1 MRCAMSRAALELDGV
16 QRTFAQGDTRLLPVL
31 RRIDL
36 AVSEGET
43 VALIGPSGSG
53 KTTLLQIAGLL
64 DRPDAGEVR
73 ISGESASG
81 LSDRRLS
88 AMRARHLG
96 FVFQFHQ
103 LLPEFSA
110 RENLVIPQLVT
121 GRSKREA
128 RERADALLAM
138 VGLSNRAAHRPAR
151 LSGGEQQRVAI
162 ARAMAN
168 APRLL
173 LADEPTGNLDEA
185 NGRLVINTFLE
196 LAREAGVAALVATH
210 NIDLARQLD
219 RMVRLEDGV
228 LQEHS
233 AD

>member
-1 MRCAMSRAALELDGV
+1 MRCAMSRPALELEGV
-16 QRTFAQGDTRLLPVL
+16 QRIFVQGDTRLPVL
-31 RRIDL
+31 RQIDL
-36 AVSEGET
+36 AVTEGET

-64 DRPDAGEVR
+64 DPPDAGEVR
-73 ISGESASG
+73 ICGESAIG
-81 LSDRRLS
+81 LTDRKLS
-88 AMRARHLG
+88 VMRARYLG

-121 GRSKREA
+121 GRSRREA
-128 RERADALLAM
+128 RARADALLAM
-138 VGLSNRAAHRPAR
+138 VGLSNRADHRPAR
-151 LSGGEQQRVAI
+151 LSGGEQQRVAV
-162 ARAMAN
+162 ARATAN

-185 NGRLVINTFLE
+185 NGRLVIRTFLE

-219 RMVRLEDGV
+219 RVVRLEDGM
-228 LQEHS
+228 LQEQS

>member
-1 MRCAMSRAALELDGV
+1 MRCAMSKAALALDGV
-16 QRTFAQGDTRLLPVL
+16 RRAFQQGEARLPVL

-36 AVSEGET
+36 AVREGET
-43 VALIGPSGSG
+43 VALTGPSGSG

-64 DRPDAGEVR
+64 DRADAGDVR
-73 ISGESASG
+73 ICGESASG
-81 LSDRRLS
+81 LGDRRLS

-110 RENLVIPQLVT
+110 RENLVIPQLVA

-128 RERADALLAM
+128 GRRADALLAM
-138 VGLSNRAAHRPAR
+138 VGLSNRAGHRPAR

-162 ARAMAN
+162 ARATAN
-168 APRLL
+168 GPRLL

-185 NGRLVINTFLE
+185 NGRLVIRTFLE
-196 LAREAGVAALVATH
+196 LAQEAGVAALVATH
-210 NIDLARQLD
+210 NIGLARRLD

-228 LQEHS
+228 LQEGS

>member
-1 MRCAMSRAALELDGV
+1 MRCAMSRAALELEGV
-16 QRTFAQGDTRLLPVL
+16 RRTFVQGDTRLPVL

-128 RERADALLAM
+128 RQRADALLAT
-138 VGLSNRAAHRPAR
+138 VGLTNRAAHRPAR

-162 ARAMAN
+162 ARATAN

-185 NGRLVINTFLE
+185 NGRLVIRTFLE
-196 LAREAGVAALVATH
+196 LAHEAGVAALVATH
-210 NIDLARQLD
+210 NIDLARRLD

>member
-1 MRCAMSRAALELDGV
+1 MRCAMNRAALELEGV
-16 QRTFAQGDTRLLPVL
+16 QRSFAQGDARLPVL

-138 VGLSNRAAHRPAR
+138 VGLTNRAAHRPAR

-162 ARAMAN
+162 ARATAN

-185 NGRLVINTFLE
+185 NGRLVIRTFLE
-196 LAREAGVAALVATH
+196 LAHEAGVAALVATH

-219 RMVRLEDGV
+219 RIVRLEDGV
-228 LQEHS
+228 LLERS

>member
-1 MRCAMSRAALELDGV
+1 MRCAMNRAALELDGV
-16 QRTFAQGDTRLLPVL
+16 QRAFVQGDTRLPVL

-36 AVSEGET
+36 TVTEGET

-73 ISGESASG
+73 ICGESASG
-81 LSDRRLS
+81 LTDRKLS

-128 RERADALLAM
+128 RRRADALLAM
-138 VGLSNRAAHRPAR
+138 VGLSNRATHRPAR

-162 ARAMAN
+162 ARATAN
-168 APRLL
+168 GPRLL

-185 NGRLVINTFLE
+185 NGRLVIQTFLE
-196 LAREAGVAALVATH
+196 LAHEAGVAALIATH
-210 NIDLARQLD
+210 NIGLARQLD
-219 RMVRLEDGV
+219 RIVRLEDGG

>member
-1 MRCAMSRAALELDGV
+1 MRCAMSRAALELKGV
-16 QRTFAQGDTRLLPVL
+16 QRTFVQGDTRLPVL

-36 AVSEGET
+36 TVSEGET

-73 ISGESASG
+73 ICGESASG
-81 LSDRRLS
+81 LTDRKLS

-128 RERADALLAM
+128 RSRADALLAM
-138 VGLSNRAAHRPAR
+138 VGLSNRASHRPAR

-162 ARAMAN
+162 ARATAN
-168 APRLL
+168 GPRLL

-185 NGRLVINTFLE
+185 NGRLVIRTFLE

-210 NIDLARQLD
+210 NIGLARQLD
-219 RMVRLEDGV
+219 RIVTLEDGA
-228 LQEHS
+228 LLEDS
-233 AD
+233 TD

>member
-1 MRCAMSRAALELDGV
+1 MSRAALELDGV
-16 QRTFAQGDTRLLPVL
+16 QRTFVQGDTRLPVL

-36 AVSEGET
+36 TVSEGET

-64 DRPDAGEVR
+64 DPPDSGEVR
-73 ISGESASG
+73 ICGESASG
-81 LSDRRLS
+81 LSDRKLS

-121 GRSKREA
+121 GRPKREA
-128 RERADALLAM
+128 RRRADALLAM
-138 VGLSNRAAHRPAR
+138 VGLSNRASHRPAR

-162 ARAMAN
+162 ARATAN
-168 APRLL
+168 GPRLL
-173 LADEPTGNLDEA
+173 LADEPTGNLDET
-185 NGRLVINTFLE
+185 NGRLVIRTFLE

-210 NIDLARQLD
+210 NIGLARQLD
-219 RMVRLEDGV
+219 RIVRLEDGA
-228 LQEHS
+228 LHEDS

>member
-16 QRTFAQGDTRLLPVL
+16 QRTFVQGDTRLPVL

-36 AVSEGET
+36 TVSEGET

-64 DRPDAGEVR
+64 DPPDSGEVR
-73 ISGESASG
+73 ICGESASG
-81 LSDRRLS
+81 LSDRKLS

-121 GRSKREA
+121 GRPKREA
-128 RERADALLAM
+128 RRRADALLAM
-138 VGLSNRAAHRPAR
+138 VGLSNRASHRPAR

-162 ARAMAN
+162 ARATAN
-168 APRLL
+168 GPRLL
-173 LADEPTGNLDEA
+173 LADEPTGNLDET
-185 NGRLVINTFLE
+185 NGRLVIRTFLE

-210 NIDLARQLD
+210 NIGLARQLD
-219 RMVRLEDGV
+219 RIVRLEDGA
-228 LQEHS
+228 LHEDS

>member
-1 MRCAMSRAALELDGV
+1 MRCAMSRAALELEGV
-16 QRTFAQGDTRLLPVL
+16 QRTFVQGDTRLPVL

-36 AVSEGET
+36 TVSEGET

-73 ISGESASG
+73 ICGESASG
-81 LSDRRLS
+81 LTDRKLS

-128 RERADALLAM
+128 RSRADALLAM
-138 VGLSNRAAHRPAR
+138 VGLSNRASHRPAR

-162 ARAMAN
+162 ARATAN
-168 APRLL
+168 GPRLL

-185 NGRLVINTFLE
+185 NGRLVIRTFLE

-210 NIDLARQLD
+210 NIGLARQLD
-219 RMVRLEDGV
+219 RIVTLEDGA
-228 LQEHS
+228 LLEDS

>member
-1 MRCAMSRAALELDGV
+1 MRCAMSRAALELEGV
-16 QRTFAQGDTRLLPVL
+16 QRTFVQGDTRLPVL

-128 RERADALLAM
+128 RRRADALLAT
-138 VGLSNRAAHRPAR
+138 VGLTDRATHRPAR

-162 ARAMAN
+162 ARATAN

-185 NGRLVINTFLE
+185 NGRLVIRTFLE
-196 LAREAGVAALVATH
+196 LAHEAGVAALVATH
-210 NIDLARQLD
+210 NIDLARRLD

>member
-1 MRCAMSRAALELDGV
+1 MRCAMSRAALELEGV
-16 QRTFAQGDTRLLPVL
+16 RRTFVQGDTRLPVL

-128 RERADALLAM
+128 RRRADALLAT
-138 VGLSNRAAHRPAR
+138 VGLTNRATHRPAR

-162 ARAMAN
+162 ARATAN

-185 NGRLVINTFLE
+185 NGRLVIRTFLE
-196 LAREAGVAALVATH
+196 LAHEAGVAALVATH

>member
-1 MRCAMSRAALELDGV
+1 MSRAALELEGV
-16 QRTFAQGDTRLLPVL
+16 RRTFVQGDTRLPVL

-128 RERADALLAM
+128 RQRADALLAT
-138 VGLSNRAAHRPAR
+138 VGLTNRAAHRPAR

-162 ARAMAN
+162 ARATAN

-185 NGRLVINTFLE
+185 NGRLVIRTFLE
-196 LAREAGVAALVATH
+196 LAHEAGVAALVATH
-210 NIDLARQLD
+210 NIDLARRLD
-219 RMVRLEDGV
+219 RIVRLEDGV

>member
-1 MRCAMSRAALELDGV
+1 MRCAMSRATLELEGV
-16 QRTFAQGDTRLLPVL
+16 QRTFVQGDTRLPVL

-36 AVSEGET
+36 TVSEGET

-73 ISGESASG
+73 ICGESGSG
-81 LSDRRLS
+81 LTDRKLS

-128 RERADALLAM
+128 RRRADALLAM
-138 VGLSNRAAHRPAR
+138 VGLSNRASHRPAR

-162 ARAMAN
+162 ARATAN
-168 APRLL
+168 GPRLL

-185 NGRLVINTFLE
+185 NGRLVIRTFLE

-210 NIDLARQLD
+210 NIGLARQLD
-219 RMVRLEDGV
+219 RIVRLEDGA
-228 LQEHS
+228 LLEDS

>member
-1 MRCAMSRAALELDGV
+1 MRCAMSRAALELEGV
-16 QRTFAQGDTRLLPVL
+16 QRTFVQGDTRLPVL

-128 RERADALLAM
+128 RARADALLAM
-138 VGLSNRAAHRPAR
+138 VGLTNRATHRPAR

-162 ARAMAN
+162 ARATAN

-185 NGRLVINTFLE
+185 NGRLVIRTFLE
-196 LAREAGVAALVATH
+196 LAHDAGVAALVATH

>member
-1 MRCAMSRAALELDGV
+1 MRCAMSRAALELEGV
-16 QRTFAQGDTRLLPVL
+16 QRTFVQGDTRLPVL

-36 AVSEGET
+36 AVREGET

-128 RERADALLAM
+128 RARADALLAM
-138 VGLSNRAAHRPAR
+138 VGLTNRASHRPAR

-162 ARAMAN
+162 ARATAN
-168 APRLL
+168 GPRLL

-185 NGRLVINTFLE
+185 NGRLVIRTFLE
-196 LAREAGVAALVATH
+196 LAHEAGVAALVATH

-219 RMVRLEDGV
+219 RIVRLEDGV

>member
-1 MRCAMSRAALELDGV
+1 MRCAMNRAALELEGV
-16 QRTFAQGDTRLLPVL
+16 QRSFAQGDARLPVL

-138 VGLSNRAAHRPAR
+138 VGLTNRAAHRPAR

-162 ARAMAN
+162 ARATAN

-185 NGRLVINTFLE
+185 NGRLVIRTFLE
-196 LAREAGVAALVATH
+196 LAHEAGVAALVATH

-219 RMVRLEDGV
+219 RIVRLEDGV
-228 LQEHS
+228 LQERS

>member
-1 MRCAMSRAALELDGV
+1 MRCAMSKAALELDGV
-16 QRTFAQGDTRLLPVL
+16 QRAFVQGDTRLPVL

-36 AVSEGET
+36 TVTEGET
-43 VALIGPSGSG
+43 VALVGPSGSG

-73 ISGESASG
+73 ICGDSASG
-81 LSDRRLS
+81 LTDRKLS
-88 AMRARHLG
+88 AMRARRLG

-128 RERADALLAM
+128 RVRADALLAM
-138 VGLSNRAAHRPAR
+138 VGLSDRATHRPAR

-162 ARAMAN
+162 ARATAN
-168 APRLL
+168 GPRLL

-185 NGRLVINTFLE
+185 NGRLVVRTFLE

-210 NIDLARQLD
+210 NIGLARQLD
-219 RMVRLEDGV
+219 RIVRLEDGA
-228 LQEHS
+228 LQEDS

>member
-1 MRCAMSRAALELDGV
+1 MRCAMSRAALELEGV
-16 QRTFAQGDTRLLPVL
+16 QRTFVQGDTRLPVL

-128 RERADALLAM
+128 RRRADALLAT
-138 VGLSNRAAHRPAR
+138 VGLTNRATHRPAR

-162 ARAMAN
+162 ARATAN

-185 NGRLVINTFLE
+185 NGRLVIRTFLE
-196 LAREAGVAALVATH
+196 LAHEAGVAALVATH
-210 NIDLARQLD
+210 NIDLARRLD

>member
-1 MRCAMSRAALELDGV
+1 MRCAMSRAALELKGV
-16 QRTFAQGDTRLLPVL
+16 QRTFVQGDTRLPVL

-36 AVSEGET
+36 TVSEGET

-73 ISGESASG
+73 ICGESASG
-81 LSDRRLS
+81 LTDRKLS

-128 RERADALLAM
+128 RSRADALLAM
-138 VGLSNRAAHRPAR
+138 VGLSNRASHRPAR

-162 ARAMAN
+162 ARATAN
-168 APRLL
+168 GPRLL

-185 NGRLVINTFLE
+185 NGRLVIRTFLE

-210 NIDLARQLD
+210 NIGLARQLD
-219 RMVRLEDGV
+219 RIVTLEDGA
-228 LQEHS
+228 LLEDS

>member
-1 MRCAMSRAALELDGV
+1 MRCAMSKALELTGV
-16 QRTFAQGDTRLLPVL
+16 RRTFAQGDTRLPVL
-31 RRIDL
+31 RQIDL
-36 AVSEGET
+36 AVTEGET

-73 ISGESASG
+73 ICGESAAG
-81 LSDRRLS
+81 LSDKRLS

-128 RERADALLAM
+128 RGRADALLAM

-162 ARAMAN
+162 ARATAN
-168 APRLL
+168 GPRLL

-185 NGRLVINTFLE
+185 NGNLVIRTFLE

-210 NIDLARQLD
+210 NIGLASQLD

>member
-1 MRCAMSRAALELDGV
+1 MRCAMSRAALELEGV
-16 QRTFAQGDTRLLPVL
+16 QRTFVQGDTRLPVL

-128 RERADALLAM
+128 RRRADALLAT
-138 VGLSNRAAHRPAR
+138 VGLTNRASHRPAR

-162 ARAMAN
+162 ARATAN

-185 NGRLVINTFLE
+185 NGRLVIRTFLE
-196 LAREAGVAALVATH
+196 LAHETGVAALVATH
-210 NIDLARQLD
+210 NIDLARRLD
-219 RMVRLEDGV
+219 RIVRLEDGV
-228 LQEHS
+228 LQERS

>member
-16 QRTFAQGDTRLLPVL
+16 QRTFVQGDTRLPVL

-64 DRPDAGEVR
+64 DRPDAGDVR
-73 ISGESASG
+73 ICGESASG
-81 LSDRRLS
+81 LADRKLS

-128 RERADALLAM
+128 RRRADALLAM
-138 VGLSNRAAHRPAR
+138 VGLSNRANHRPAR

-162 ARAMAN
+162 ARATAN
-168 APRLL
+168 GPRLL

-185 NGRLVINTFLE
+185 NGRLVIRTFLE

-210 NIDLARQLD
+210 NIGLARQLD
-219 RMVRLEDGV
+219 RIVRLEDGA
-228 LQEHS
+228 LLEDS

>member
-1 MRCAMSRAALELDGV
+1 MRCAMSKAALELDGV
-16 QRTFAQGDTRLLPVL
+16 QRTFVQGDTRLPVL

-36 AVSEGET
+36 IVSEGET

-64 DRPDAGEVR
+64 DPPDAGEVR
-73 ISGESASG
+73 ICGESASG
-81 LSDRRLS
+81 LSDRKLS

-121 GRSKREA
+121 GRPKREA
-128 RERADALLAM
+128 RRRADALLAM
-138 VGLSNRAAHRPAR
+138 VGLSNRASHRPAR

-162 ARAMAN
+162 ARATAN
-168 APRLL
+168 GPRLL

-185 NGRLVINTFLE
+185 NGRLVIRTFLE

-210 NIDLARQLD
+210 NIGLARQLD
-219 RMVRLEDGV
+219 RIVRLEDGA
-228 LQEHS
+228 LHEDS

>member
-1 MRCAMSRAALELDGV
+1 MRCAMSRAALELEGV
-16 QRTFAQGDTRLLPVL
+16 QRTFVQGDTRLPVL

-73 ISGESASG
+73 ISGDSASG

-128 RERADALLAM
+128 RARADELLAM
-138 VGLSNRAAHRPAR
+138 VGLANRATHRPAR

-162 ARAMAN
+162 ARATAN
-168 APRLL
+168 APRML

-185 NGRLVINTFLE
+185 NGRLVIRTFLE

-219 RMVRLEDGV
+219 RIVRLEDGV
-228 LQEHS
+228 LHEES

>member
-1 MRCAMSRAALELDGV
+1 MRCAMSRAALELEGV
-16 QRTFAQGDTRLLPVL
+16 QRTFVQGDTRLPVL

-36 AVSEGET
+36 TVSEGET

-64 DRPDAGEVR
+64 DRPDAGKVR
-73 ISGESASG
+73 VCGESALG
-81 LSDRRLS
+81 LTDKRLS

-128 RERADALLAM
+128 RSRADALLAM
-138 VGLSNRAAHRPAR
+138 VGLSNRATHRPAR

-162 ARAMAN
+162 ARAAAN
-168 APRLL
+168 GPRLL

-185 NGRLVINTFLE
+185 NGRLVIRTFLE

-210 NIDLARQLD
+210 NIGLARQLD

>member
-16 QRTFAQGDTRLLPVL
+16 QRTFVQGDTRLPVL

-162 ARAMAN
+162 ARATAN

-185 NGRLVINTFLE
+185 NGRLVIQTFLQ
-196 LAREAGVAALVATH
+196 LAHEAGVAALVATH

>member
-1 MRCAMSRAALELDGV
+1 MRCAMSKALELDGV
-16 QRTFAQGDTRLLPVL
+16 QRTFVQGDTRLPVL
-31 RRIDL
+31 RQIDL
-36 AVSEGET
+36 AVTEGET

-73 ISGESASG
+73 ICGESASG

-128 RERADALLAM
+128 RGRADALLAM

-162 ARAMAN
+162 ARATAN
-168 APRLL
+168 GPRLL

-185 NGRLVINTFLE
+185 NGRLVIQTFLE
-196 LAREAGVAALVATH
+196 LAREAGVAALVVTH
-210 NIDLARQLD
+210 NIGLASQLD

>member
-1 MRCAMSRAALELDGV
+1 MSRAALELEGV
-16 QRTFAQGDTRLLPVL
+16 RRTFVQGDTRLPVL

-128 RERADALLAM
+128 GRRADQLLAM
-138 VGLSNRAAHRPAR
+138 VELTNRASHRPAR

-162 ARAMAN
+162 ARATAN
-168 APRLL
+168 GPRLL

-185 NGRLVINTFLE
+185 NGRLVIRTFLE
-196 LAREAGVAALVATH
+196 LAHEAGVAALVATH
-210 NIDLARQLD
+210 NLGLARQLD
-219 RMVRLEDGV
+219 RIVALEEGV
-228 LQEHS
+228 LQERS

>member
-1 MRCAMSRAALELDGV
+1 MSKAALELEGV
-16 QRTFAQGDTRLLPVL
+16 RRTFVQGDTRLPVL
-31 RRIDL
+31 RQIDF
-36 AVSEGET
+36 AVTEGET

-81 LSDRRLS
+81 LNDKRLS

-110 RENLVIPQLVT
+110 RENLVIPQLVA
-121 GRSKREA
+121 GRSKRES
-128 RERADALLAM
+128 RQRADALLAM
-138 VGLSNRAAHRPAR
+138 VGLSNRASHRPAR

-162 ARAMAN
+162 ARATAN
-168 APRLL
+168 GPRLL

-185 NGRLVINTFLE
+185 NGRLVIRTFLE

-210 NIDLARQLD
+210 NIGLARQLD
-219 RMVRLEDGV
+219 RIVRLEDGV
-228 LQEHS
+228 LQEQS
-233 AD
+233 VD

>member
-1 MRCAMSRAALELDGV
+1 MRCAMSRAALELKGV
-16 QRTFAQGDTRLLPVL
+16 QRTFVQGDTRLPVL

-36 AVSEGET
+36 TVSEGET

-73 ISGESASG
+73 ICGESASG
-81 LSDRRLS
+81 LTDRKLS

-128 RERADALLAM
+128 RSRADALLAM
-138 VGLSNRAAHRPAR
+138 VDLSNRASHRPAR

-162 ARAMAN
+162 ARATAN
-168 APRLL
+168 GPRLL

-185 NGRLVINTFLE
+185 NGRLVIRTFLE

-210 NIDLARQLD
+210 NIGLARQLD
-219 RMVRLEDGV
+219 RIVTLEDGA
-228 LQEHS
+228 LLEDS

>member
-1 MRCAMSRAALELDGV
+1 MRCAMSEPALELAGV
-16 QRTFAQGDTRLLPVL
+16 ARSYLQGETRLEVL

-36 AVSEGET
+36 AVGEGET

-73 ISGESASG
+73 LCGESASG
-81 LSDRRLS
+81 LRDARFS
-88 AMRARHLG
+88 AMRARYLG

-110 RENLVIPQLVT
+110 RENLVVPQLVT
-121 GRSKREA
+121 GASKRRA
-128 RERADALLAM
+128 RARADALLAT
-138 VGLSNRAAHRPAR
+138 VGLSERAGHRPAR

-173 LADEPTGNLDEA
+173 LADEPTGNLDDA
-185 NGRLVINTFLE
+185 NGRLVIDTFLR
-196 LAREAGVAALVATH
+196 LARESGTAALVATH
-210 NIDLARQLD
+210 NLDLARRLD
-219 RMVRLEDGV
+219 RIVSLEGGH
-228 LQEHS
+228 LREG
-233 AD
+233 AG

>member
-1 MRCAMSRAALELDGV
+1 MRCAMSREALEFEGV
-16 QRTFAQGDTRLLPVL
+16 QRTFVQGDTRLPVL

-128 RERADALLAM
+128 RRRADALLAM
-138 VGLSNRAAHRPAR
+138 VGLANRAAHRPAR

-162 ARAMAN
+162 ARATAN

-185 NGRLVINTFLE
+185 NGRLVIRTFLE
-196 LAREAGVAALVATH
+196 LAHEAGVAALVATH

-228 LQEHS
+228 LLEHS

>member
-1 MRCAMSRAALELDGV
+1 MRCAMSRAALELEGV
-16 QRTFAQGDTRLLPVL
+16 QRTFVQGDTRLPVL

-36 AVSEGET
+36 TVSEGET

-73 ISGESASG
+73 ICGESGSG
-81 LSDRRLS
+81 LTDRKLS
-88 AMRARHLG
+88 AMRARNLG

-128 RERADALLAM
+128 RRRADALLAM
-138 VGLSNRAAHRPAR
+138 VGLSNRASHRPAR

-162 ARAMAN
+162 ARATAN
-168 APRLL
+168 GPRLL

-185 NGRLVINTFLE
+185 NGRLVIRTFLE

-210 NIDLARQLD
+210 NIGLARQLD
-219 RMVRLEDGV
+219 RIVRLEDGA
-228 LQEHS
+228 LLEDS

>member
-16 QRTFAQGDTRLLPVL
+16 QRTFVQGDTRLPVL

-36 AVSEGET
+36 TVTEGET

-73 ISGESASG
+73 ICGESASG
-81 LSDRRLS
+81 LSDKRLS

-128 RERADALLAM
+128 RARADALLAM
-138 VGLSNRAAHRPAR
+138 VGLSNRAGHRPAR

-162 ARAMAN
+162 ARATAN
-168 APRLL
+168 GPRLL

-185 NGRLVINTFLE
+185 NGRLVIRTFLE

-210 NIDLARQLD
+210 NTGLARQLD
-219 RMVRLEDGV
+219 RIVRLEDGV
-228 LQEHS
+228 LQE
-233 AD
+233 D

>member
-1 MRCAMSRAALELDGV
+1 MRCAMSKAALELEGV
-16 QRTFAQGDTRLLPVL
+16 QRIFVQGDTRLPVL
-31 RRIDL
+31 RQIDL
-36 AVSEGET
+36 AVNEGET

-64 DRPDAGEVR
+64 DPPDAGEVR
-73 ISGESASG
+73 ICGESAAG
-81 LSDRRLS
+81 LTDKRLS
-88 AMRARHLG
+88 AMRARYLG

-121 GRSKREA
+121 GRPRREA
-128 RERADALLAM
+128 RARADALLAM
-138 VGLSNRAAHRPAR
+138 VGLSNRADHRPGR

-162 ARAMAN
+162 ARATAN
-168 APRLL
+168 APRVL

-185 NGRLVINTFLE
+185 NGHLVIRTFLE
-196 LAREAGVAALVATH
+196 LAHEAGVAALVATH

-219 RMVRLEDGV
+219 RILRLEDGE
-228 LQEHS
+228 LREQS

>member
-1 MRCAMSRAALELDGV
+1 
-16 QRTFAQGDTRLLPVL
+16 
-31 RRIDL
+31 
-36 AVSEGET
+36 
-43 VALIGPSGSG
+43 
-53 KTTLLQIAGLL
+53 
-64 DRPDAGEVR
+64 
-73 ISGESASG
+73 
-81 LSDRRLS
+81 
-88 AMRARHLG
+88 MRAQHLG

-110 RENLVIPQLVT
+110 RENLVVPQLVT

-128 RERADALLAM
+128 RRRADALLAM

-162 ARAMAN
+162 ARATAN

-185 NGRLVINTFLE
+185 NGRLVIRTFLE

-219 RMVRLEDGV
+219 RIVRLEDGV
-228 LQEHS
+228 LLEHS

>member
-1 MRCAMSRAALELDGV
+1 MLCDMSRAALELDGV
-16 QRTFAQGDTRLLPVL
+16 QRTFVQGDTRLPVL
-31 RRIDL
+31 RQIDL
-36 AVSEGET
+36 AVTEGET

-73 ISGESASG
+73 ICGESASG
-81 LSDRRLS
+81 LSDRKLS

-128 RERADALLAM
+128 RRRADALLAM

-162 ARAMAN
+162 ARATAN
-168 APRLL
+168 GPRLL

-185 NGRLVINTFLE
+185 NGRLVIRTFLE

-210 NIDLARQLD
+210 NIGLARQLD
-219 RMVRLEDGV
+219 RIVRLEDGV
-228 LQEHS
+228 LQDHS